1 MASSWDFGYY
11 HIFIDESSK
20 FQKKKKKKSYNF
32 QTAQNYVQC
41 TYKMSI
47 FSHKIQS
54 LGKILKMF
62 TLS

>member
-20 FQKKKKKKSYNF
+20 FQKIKSYNF